1 MSMLATDL
9 LERLDGADERLSLL
23 RRFL

>member
-1 MSMLATDL
+1 MLATDL
-9 LERLDGADERLSLL
+9 LERLDGAEERLTLL